1 MNTDIPSAKIRML
14 NSSLRCFV
22 LGLLGLL
29 PLIGLPF
36 ALAALWISG
45 RIRLQEKYLWNA
57 ARPYRIW
64 GVVCAALGTV
74 SWGFLLMLIIYTMAT
89 SGDSGGVYG
98 VSGDE

>member
-1 MNTDIPSAKIRML
+1 MSNDIPSAKIRML
-14 NSSLRCFV
+14 QSSMRCFV
-22 LGLLGLL
+22 FGVLGLL

-45 RIRLQEKYLWNA
+45 RIRIQEKQLWNA

-74 SWGFLLMLIIYTMAT
+74 FWGLLLTLVIYQAT
-89 SGDSGGVYG
+89 GGG
-98 VSGDE
+98 GS